1 MFIRHWISYSVGLV
15 ILIFL
20 YWILYQDIQLSNSTP
35 DIIAGVIQ
43 NTISASL
50 TAVSIALPLTVGI
63 LGYAVKEK
71 IVSINL
77 LFCASVF
84 FLISTFVAL
93 WNLFRLPGLV
103 TTLNIANDFKTA
115 VFQIV
120 QLYSLLF
127 GFVYLLAGAW
137 KIVKKQW

>member
-1 MFIRHWISYSVGLV
+1 MFIRHWIGYLV
-15 ILIFL
+15 CLGILIFL
-20 YWILYQDIQLSNSTP
+20 YWILYKDIQPGNSTP

-71 IVSINL
+71 IESINL

-84 FLISTFVAL
+84 FLISTFIAL

-103 TTLNIANDFKTA
+103 TTMNIANDFKTA

-127 GFVYLLAGAW
+127 GFIYLLAGAW
-137 KIVKKQW
+137 KIVKKK